1 MTVDTFERLASN
13 HKAFETDI
21 RLESRYNAIRR
32 ITRVKQNTIPTSEA
46 LGTRTT
52 TREGK
57 VTTGVLMILV

>member
-1 MTVDTFERLASN
+1 MTVDKLERLTSN
-13 HKAFETDI
+13 HKAVETDT
-21 RLESRYNAIRR
+21 RLESRYNVIRR
-32 ITRVKQNTIPTSEA
+32 ITRVKQNTIPTGEA